1 MEEVIFMLQVKN
13 LSLRFGKRILFEDV
27 NLEFKPHECYGV
39 IGANGAGKSTFLK
52 ILTGEIESTTGEV
65 IKDKYER
72 ISVLKQNHNAYDEYT
87 VLDTVIM
94 GNNRL
99 YQIMKEKEVLYMKP
113 DFNNED
119 GIKVAALEAEFE
131 SLNGWEAES
140 NAAILLSG
148 LGLDNSYHNK
158 YMKELTDKDK
168 VKVLLAQSLFGD
180 PDILLLDEPTNGLD
194 LKSKIWLENFLLD
207 FKGTIILV
215 SHDRHF
221 LNKIC
226 TYMVD
231 IDRQKIKMTVGN
243 YDFWYQTNE
252 LMQKQIKEANKKKEA
267 KIKELE
273 SFIARFSANASKS
286 KQATSRKK
294 LLDKITLDELIP
306 SSRKYPYINFE
317 YEKRLGKEIITI
329 SKINVTINGK
339 QILKN
344 FTLNIKPGD
353 KIALIGEN
361 EIAKTTLFKVIM
373 GEITPDS
380 GEIKIGSTVII
391 SYYPKN
397 HDKYF
402 TEDENL
408 IEWLRKYSENKEDS
422 FVRGF
427 LGRMLFSGEET
438 LKSVKVL
445 SGGEKVRCMFAK
457 MMLNKGN
464 VLLLD
469 EPTNH
474 LDIESITSLNNG
486 LSKFTGP
493 IVISSFDTELIRTV
507 ANRLIDIHEDG
518 TYKDKQMTYD
528 EYLEYLE
535 KTK

>member
-1 MEEVIFMLQVKN
+1 
-13 LSLRFGKRILFEDV
+13 
-27 NLEFKPHECYGV
+27 
-39 IGANGAGKSTFLK
+39 
-52 ILTGEIESTTGEV
+52 
-65 IKDKYER
+65 
-72 ISVLKQNHNAYDEYT
+72 
-87 VLDTVIM
+87 M
-94 GNNRL
+94 GNDRL
-99 YQIMKEKEVLYMKP
+99 YQIMKEKEALYMKP
-113 DFNNED
+113 DFTDED
-119 GIKVAALEAEFE
+119 GITVAKLEDEFE

-148 LGLDNSYHNK
+148 LGLDNSYYDKN
-158 YMKELTDKDK
+158 MKELTDKDK
-168 VKVLLAQSLFGD
+168 VKVLLAQALFGE

-231 IDRQKIKMTVGN
+231 IDRQRIKMTVGN

-294 LLDKITLDELIP
+294 LLDKITLEEIVP

-317 YEKRLGKEIITI
+317 YEKRLGKEVITL

-344 FTLNIKPGD
+344 FTLNIKPDD

-361 EIAKTTLFKVIM
+361 EIAKTTLFKVIT

-380 GEIKIGSTVII
+380 GEIKIGSTVIKHAI
-391 SYYPKN
+391 
-397 HDKYF
+397 
-402 TEDENL
+402 
-408 IEWLRKYSENKEDS
+408 
-422 FVRGF
+422 
-427 LGRMLFSGEET
+427 
-438 LKSVKVL
+438 
-445 SGGEKVRCMFAK
+445 
-457 MMLNKGN
+457 
-464 VLLLD
+464 
-469 EPTNH
+469 
-474 LDIESITSLNNG
+474 
-486 LSKFTGP
+486 
-493 IVISSFDTELIRTV
+493 
-507 ANRLIDIHEDG
+507 
-518 TYKDKQMTYD
+518 
-528 EYLEYLE
+528 
-535 KTK
+535 

>member
-99 YQIMKEKEVLYMKP
+99 YQIMKEKEALYMKP

-252 LMQKQIKEANKKKEA
+252 LM
-267 KIKELE
+267 
-273 SFIARFSANASKS
+273 
-286 KQATSRKK
+286 
-294 LLDKITLDELIP
+294 
-306 SSRKYPYINFE
+306 
-317 YEKRLGKEIITI
+317 
-329 SKINVTINGK
+329 
-339 QILKN
+339 
-344 FTLNIKPGD
+344 
-353 KIALIGEN
+353 
-361 EIAKTTLFKVIM
+361 
-373 GEITPDS
+373 
-380 GEIKIGSTVII
+380 
-391 SYYPKN
+391 
-397 HDKYF
+397 
-402 TEDENL
+402 
-408 IEWLRKYSENKEDS
+408 
-422 FVRGF
+422 
-427 LGRMLFSGEET
+427 
-438 LKSVKVL
+438 
-445 SGGEKVRCMFAK
+445 
-457 MMLNKGN
+457 
-464 VLLLD
+464 
-469 EPTNH
+469 
-474 LDIESITSLNNG
+474 
-486 LSKFTGP
+486 
-493 IVISSFDTELIRTV
+493 
-507 ANRLIDIHEDG
+507 
-518 TYKDKQMTYD
+518 
-528 EYLEYLE
+528 
-535 KTK
+535 